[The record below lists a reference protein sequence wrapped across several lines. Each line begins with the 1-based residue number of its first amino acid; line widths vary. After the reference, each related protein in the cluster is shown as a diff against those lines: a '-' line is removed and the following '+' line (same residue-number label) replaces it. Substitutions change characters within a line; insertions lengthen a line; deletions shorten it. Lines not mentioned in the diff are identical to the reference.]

1 VTEDLTTDTEAIGM
15 CTRVLW
21 NDNGHTVLVGRNMD
35 WLQDMGTNLWALPRG
50 RRRRGLTEGDA
61 LEWTVEH
68 GSVVATSHDMATTDG
83 VNERGLAAHVLWLA
97 EADFG
102 TPNEELP
109 GVSMSLW
116 AQLFLDQFATVAEC
130 VRFVRETPFQVRPV
144 VDPGTGR
151 TSTVHLALDDAGGD
165 SAVIE
170 YVAGEPHVYH
180 DSGYAVMTNSPPF
193 DEQLDHLRRYQ
204 GFGGEQALPGTTE
217 AADRFVRASYYLQH
231 LPSPPSRQQ
240 AVAELLSVMRN
251 AAQPFGV
258 PDPSRP
264 NISSTIWRTVSDLNR
279 LVYYFESSFSPNLIW
294 IRLDGLRFG
303 KGAPPTKLDLVNE
316 ADYVGEVSDRFV
328 PGEPFAF
335 SMP

>member
-1 VTEDLTTDTEAIGM
+1 M

-144 VDPGTGR
+144 VDPGTGGRPPCTWRSTTRAGTRWSSSTSPASR
-151 TSTVHLALDDAGGD
+151 TST
-165 SAVIE
+165 
-170 YVAGEPHVYH
+170 
-180 DSGYAVMTNSPPF
+180 
-193 DEQLDHLRRYQ
+193 
-204 GFGGEQALPGTTE
+204 TT
-217 AADRFVRASYYLQH
+217 AATR
-231 LPSPPSRQQ
+231 
-240 AVAELLSVMRN
+240 
-251 AAQPFGV
+251 
-258 PDPSRP
+258 
-264 NISSTIWRTVSDLNR
+264 
-279 LVYYFESSFSPNLIW
+279 
-294 IRLDGLRFG
+294 
-303 KGAPPTKLDLVNE
+303 
-316 ADYVGEVSDRFV
+316 
-328 PGEPFAF
+328 
-335 SMP
+335 